1 MADTTDTAQREQRG
15 RQSVGALLEAALSCL
30 TRTPGREAP
39 LAEACIASVE
49 CALQL
54 AAIAERARRMP
65 DDEALGRGAREALA
79 AARAS
84 VVAATCAVRSIED
97 RRRGLPGR
105 GA

>member
-1 MADTTDTAQREQRG
+1 MAQQEQPG
-15 RQSVGALLEAALSCL
+15 RQSVGTLLEAALSGL

-54 AAIAERARRMP
+54 AAITGHAGRVP
-65 DDEALGRGAREALA
+65 DDEALSRGAREALA

-105 GA
+105 RA

>member
-1 MADTTDTAQREQRG
+1 MTDADRAQQDRTG
-15 RQSVGALLEAALSCL
+15 RHSVGTLLEAALSGL

-54 AAIAERARRMP
+54 AAIAERAGRAP
-65 DDEALGRGAREALA
+65 DDEALGREAREALA

-97 RRRGLPGR
+97 RRRGLPGGR
-105 GA
+105 A